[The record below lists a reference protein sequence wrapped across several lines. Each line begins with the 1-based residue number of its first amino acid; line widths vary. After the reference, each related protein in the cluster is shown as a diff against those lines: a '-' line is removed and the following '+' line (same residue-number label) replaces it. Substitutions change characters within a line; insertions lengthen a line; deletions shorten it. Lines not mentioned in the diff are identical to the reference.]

1 MLDKSYTNSNDT
13 DVTQVNPVN
22 SNSELEINPKTPV
35 TFSSTQPTRMLSG
48 NFASGSLA
56 DLQLNIGSVIKD
68 TFELVAILGEG
79 GMGTV
84 YKALNKVW
92 AEVEARDPYVAIKVL
107 KPELSANKQLV
118 RSLYSDFD
126 RTKMLANCQNI
137 IKVHGFDR
145 DGPHV
150 YMTME
155 YLSGQTLG
163 DYLNH
168 TAMNLAQAW
177 FIIEGIG
184 NALAYAHEN
193 NIVHRDIKPGNII
206 ITDNGIVKVL
216 DFGIASKINETE
228 GDETKFGGH
237 ELGALTVAYAS
248 PEMQRDYPPD
258 ARDDIYAF
266 ACVIYEVLTGKQFYK
281 QKIHKAAPI
290 KGLNSRQME
299 ALNKALAFER
309 DQRTTN
315 IHELLDKLR
324 PVKTPW
330 TKYLS
335 MGGGVLIIV
344 TVLWYIQGYGP
355 KEDATKATTELKSGE
370 DAIKATAELKSGED
384 ATKATAELKSR
395 EDTAKVAAELKA
407 KEDAA
412 KTAAGLRAR
421 EQKLLN
427 SSNSS
432 TSPDGIVHLQTS
444 KPEYKNGEPFQ
455 LSFMLTQPMYVRVID
470 RDANGE
476 VTTLRPNPRQPD
488 KLLPANK
495 DHSFPPKGFNAPVKG
510 PSGTSTIT
518 IIASAQPISKAVEL
532 LNDDG
537 SVSDQ
542 VQSGSYSWTQI
553 HYTLQQ

>member
-1 MLDKSYTNSNDT
+1 MIEKSHITNENDAT
-13 DVTQVNPVN
+13 IVNPVDSN
-22 SNSELEINPKTPV
+22 SNELTMPAASSQMRPSFEETTHV
-35 TFSSTQPTRMLSG
+35 SSSSTDI
-48 NFASGSLA
+48 GSLV
-56 DLQLNIGSVIKD
+56 DIELKIGSVIKD

-107 KPELSANKQLV
+107 KPELSANKKLV

-126 RTKMLANCQNI
+126 RTKMLANCPNI

-145 DGPHV
+145 DGPLV

-155 YLSGQTLG
+155 YLTGQTLG
-163 DYLNH
+163 KYLNH
-168 TAMNLAQAW
+168 EPMNLAEAW

-184 NALAYAHEN
+184 NALAYAHDN

-206 ITDNGIVKVL
+206 ITNDAIVKVL
-216 DFGIASKINETE
+216 DFGIASKINEHE

-281 QKIHKAAPI
+281 QKTHKAAHI
-290 KGLNSRQME
+290 KGLNSRQMD

-309 DQRTTN
+309 DQRTASV
-315 IHELLDKLR
+315 HELLEKLR

-330 TKYLS
+330 VKYGTIS
-335 MGGGVLIIV
+335 GSVVVLIIMA
-344 TVLWYIQGYGP
+344 LWGIQKYVANVP
-355 KEDATKATTELKSGE
+355 TEPISH
-370 DAIKATAELKSGED
+370 
-384 ATKATAELKSR
+384 
-395 EDTAKVAAELKA
+395 EDTAKIAAELKA

-412 KTAAGLRAR
+412 KISTESKAK
-421 EQKLLN
+421 EQN
-427 SSNSS
+427 NHIS
-432 TSPDGIVHLQTS
+432 TSSDGIVQLQTS
-444 KPEYKNGEPFQ
+444 KPDFKNGESFQ
-455 LSFMLTQPMYVRVID
+455 LSFRLTQPMYVRVID
-470 RDANGE
+470 RDAKGV
-476 VTTLRPNPRQPD
+476 VTMLRPNPRQPD

-495 DHSFPPKGFNAPVKG
+495 EHLFPPKGFNVPVKG
-510 PSGTSTIT
+510 PSGNCIVTIV
-518 IIASAQPISKAVEL
+518 ASAQPFSKATKL

-537 SVSDQ
+537 SVSQQIQND
-542 VQSGSYSWTQI
+542 SYSWTQI
-553 HYTLQQ
+553 RYTLHR

>member
-1 MLDKSYTNSNDT
+1 MINKSHITNDNDATIVNPIDTNS
-13 DVTQVNPVN
+13 
-22 SNSELEINPKTPV
+22 EFALNPKSPATSSQ
-35 TFSSTQPTRMLSG
+35 TQHIYEDTTHMTSSTPDT
-48 NFASGSLA
+48 GSLA
-56 DLQLNIGSVIKD
+56 YIQLEIGSVIKD
-68 TFELVAILGEG
+68 TFELVAVLGEG

-92 AEVEARDPYVAIKVL
+92 AEVEARDPYVAIKIL

-126 RTKMLANCQNI
+126 RTKMLANCPNI

-145 DGPHV
+145 DGPLV

-163 DYLNH
+163 KYLNH
-168 TAMNLAQAW
+168 EPMNLAEVW

-206 ITDNGIVKVL
+206 ITNDGIVKVL
-216 DFGIASKINETE
+216 DFGIASKINEHE

-266 ACVIYEVLTGKQFYK
+266 ACVIYEILTGKQFYK
-281 QKIHKAAPI
+281 QKIKKAPSI

-309 DQRTTN
+309 DQRISN

-330 TKYLS
+330 VKYLGVVS
-335 MGGGVLIIV
+335 GVLIVIGLAIWREPFDIQQPSDSQPEQPPV
-344 TVLWYIQGYGP
+344 TPQPPSQTSIPPPVSVPTETPAIPTIKTVPADAPVPIKSEPGYSP
-355 KEDATKATTELKSGE
+355 
-370 DAIKATAELKSGED
+370 
-384 ATKATAELKSR
+384 
-395 EDTAKVAAELKA
+395 
-407 KEDAA
+407 
-412 KTAAGLRAR
+412 
-421 EQKLLN
+421 
-427 SSNSS
+427 SSS
-432 TSPDGIVHLQTS
+432 DGIEYLQTS
-444 KPEYKNGEPFQ
+444 KLNYKNGESFQ
-455 LSFMLTQPMYVRVID
+455 LSFRLSQPMYVRIID
-470 RDANGE
+470 RDAKGV
-476 VTTLRPNPRQPD
+476 VTMLRPNPRQPD

-495 DHSFPPKGFNAPVKG
+495 GHSFPPKGFNVPVKG
-510 PSGTSTIT
+510 PSGNCTVTIV
-518 IIASAQPISKAVEL
+518 ASAKPFSKAVEL
-532 LNDDG
+532 LNADG
-537 SVSDQ
+537 SISQQ
-542 VQSGSYSWTQI
+542 VQSGSYSWTQTR
-553 HYTLQQ
+553 YTLHR